1 MRNIVTDRSHVSA
14 SDTIHHDHPARC
26 DGGDVKGFSSSLD
39 RLKNK
44 VWYHLAEIYPYA
56 DLNRWTDRVI
66 DVFCLSSAGGTG
78 QFSEGTE
85 EISKDTDERVECTG
99 GGISAIKDEGGK
111 PKAKCS
117 QEDILLITYGNS
129 ITKDDEVPLRTL
141 KRFLRTYL
149 KDEIS
154 IVHIL
159 PFFPY
164 SSDDGFAVMDYFNVN
179 PALGEWEDISAI
191 AEEFKLMTDLVVN
204 HTSSRCGWFENFKNG
219 IDPGQDYYV
228 SVTPDSDISKVIRP
242 RTSPLLREVE
252 TPEGIRHVWC
262 TFSHDQVDLDFKNPK
277 VLLEFLRIIDLYMEK
292 GATIFRL
299 DAVAFLW
306 KELCTTCLHLHQTH
320 EIIKLF
326 RTLVEFRDP
335 DALLITETN
344 VPIHENLSYLGN
356 GDEAHVIYNFPLPP
370 LLLYTLV
377 TGDTT
382 HFNDWLR
389 TSPDP
394 ISGTT
399 FLNFIASHDGIGL
412 RPVEGVLSDDE
423 LSALIQ
429 CMEAFGGKIS
439 TRALNDHRQ
448 NPYEINISLW
458 DAFKGT
464 VQTVRESQKGLK
476 SQSEILKN
484 CRKTSSSKRLESDE
498 IKMGQGPS
506 GETQEGTVKP
516 DAWQFE
522 RFICAHAVML
532 ALRGIPAFY
541 IHSLLGTE
549 NDYVRMENTAS
560 NRAINR
566 HIWDADLLYRVLNGE
581 GEPSHHKRV
590 FKRLKALIDIR
601 KKEPAFHPD
610 ANQIFIDSIP
620 GTVTFLRKYE
630 VSADENSKII
640 HANESIYCLYN
651 ITDRP
656 LSVPAK
662 SLLLVEAAQYVD
674 LISEKC
680 FYFSS
685 KQEIG
690 AVALHPY
697 QFMWLTHPR

>member
-1 MRNIVTDRSHVSA
+1 MKSIVLSRSNQHPSVALSA
-14 SDTIHHDHPARC
+14 LR
-26 DGGDVKGFSSSLD
+26 
-39 RLKNK
+39 NK
-44 VWYHLAEIYPYA
+44 VWYHLSEVYPYA
-56 DLNRWTDRVI
+56 DLNRWTDSVI
-66 DVFCLSSAGGTG
+66 EIFCLSPSSTHK
-78 QFSEGTE
+78 FSEDAG
-85 EISKDTDERVECTG
+85 EISKYTDELVACASG
-99 GGISAIKDEGGK
+99 ASAIKDEGGK
-111 PKAKCS
+111 TRTKWS

-129 ITKDDEVPLRTL
+129 ITKDDEGPLRTL

-326 RTLVEFRDP
+326 RTLMEFRDP

-344 VPIHENLSYLGN
+344 VPIHENLSYLGD

-377 TGDTT
+377 TGDAT

-394 ISGTT
+394 IPGTT

-423 LSALIQ
+423 LSNLIR

-464 VQTVRESQKGLK
+464 IQTVRESKESKKTWEEADDDSQKP
-476 SQSEILKN
+476 SNSE
-484 CRKTSSSKRLESDE
+484 T
-498 IKMGQGPS
+498 
-506 GETQEGTVKP
+506 TAKP

-532 ALRGIPAFY
+532 ALQGIPAFY

-566 HIWDADLLYRVLNGE
+566 HIWDFEALDNVLRE
-581 GEPSHHKRV
+581 DQPSHHKHV

-610 ANQIFIDSIP
+610 ANQVFIESPP
-620 GTVTFLRKYE
+620 GVVAFLRKIE
-630 VSADENSKII
+630 GSANS
-640 HANESIYCLYN
+640 HTMVDMAQLIYCIYN

-656 LSVPAK
+656 LSVSAK
-662 SLLLVEAAQYVD
+662 SLFGVRATQYVD

-680 FYFSS
+680 FNLSS
-685 KQEIG
+685 KEEIG
-690 AVALHPY
+690 SIALHPY
-697 QFMWLTHPR
+697 QFMWLTHSK